1 MSLMDFIN
9 NLTPGQLAAIGQL
22 GSSISALGRPYMDP
36 TEPGRAFQQ
45 GLAGIPAAV
54 QQADLAALQQRGL
67 EGQIARQESEAEK
80 MQALLEAIMRG
91 GGTAGGPAGG
101 RTGFDPF
108 IENLG
113 RGTGGPAGILPG
125 EGEISGM
132 DKLIAS
138 AYPELFAEQYLGQ
151 RFGAPAAPEL
161 ATDVEGYQRF
171 VTGPRA
177 GQRAFPEAKADPT
190 KTMTGAEKEA
200 YKMYGDLED
209 PRAKAYVRESR
220 LGKADTEIK
229 QSDINALA
237 NAYRKDTSEFKAAL
251 AGLEK
256 VRNAAELKTGVGDVA
271 LIFGLMKVIDPRST
285 VREGEQATVEQAGGA
300 RRYLNLYNR
309 AVQGQRLTKEQ
320 RDEIVVATESQ
331 FRPYVRSYIDTER
344 YYAERARRH
353 GFDVRDIVR
362 DEFGDLRGQFTDV
375 PPIRELLPRL
385 RYNPVT
391 RQLE

>member
-1 MSLMDFIN
+1 MPLADFIN

-67 EGQIARQESEAEK
+67 EGQVAAQERQAQNT
-80 MQALLEAIMRG
+80 QALLEAITRG
-91 GGTAGGPAGG
+91 GGPAGG

-113 RGTGGPAGILPG
+113 RGAGGPGGILPG
-125 EGEISGM
+125 EGAITGM
-132 DKLIAS
+132 DELIAA
-138 AYPELFAEQYLGQ
+138 AYPELFAQQYLGG

-161 ATDVEGYQRF
+161 AKDVEGFQRF

-177 GQRAFPEAKADPT
+177 GQRAFPDAERDPT
-190 KTMTGAEKEA
+190 KGFTDPEKEA
-200 YKMYGDLED
+200 YRIYGSLED
-209 PRAKAYVRESR
+209 PRAQDYVRRSR
-220 LGKADTEIK
+220 LGDDDGKPD
-229 QSDINALA
+229 QSDISRMAGE
-237 NAYRKDTSEFKAAL
+237 YRKDTADFKAARI
-251 AGLEK
+251 GLEK
-256 VRNAAELKTGVGDVA
+256 VQNAAELQTGTGDTA

-285 VREGEQATVEQAGGA
+285 VREGEQATVEEAGGA

-309 AVQGQRLTKEQ
+309 VVRGERLTPQQ
-320 RDEIVVATESQ
+320 RADIVEAANSQ
-331 FRPYVRSYIDTER
+331 FQPYVRAYLETER
-344 YYAERARRH
+344 YYRERARRH
-353 GFDVRDIVR
+353 GFDVRDVAP
-362 DEFGDLRGQFTDV
+362 DVFGPLRRQYPSEL
-375 PPIRELLPRL
+375 PPPAAAAPVL

-391 RQLE
+391 RDFD